1 MPSRLDSPP
10 VPIDPPTPAGE
21 AHETASA
28 ELDRLFKEHNDAL
41 LRFIAAKV
49 GSSQEAREIAQE
61 AYVRLLSLDERQAV
75 SHLRAFLFKTAANL
89 AVDRLRQRTRRNFL
103 VSSASVDFG
112 IFEISPERHLGGVQ
126 AMRRLRAGLSELPK
140 TCREAFLLMRL
151 EGLSCEEVAERLQ
164 IQPRSVWRHVARAL
178 EYLRERVEPD
188 SEDRERAP

>member
-10 VPIDPPTPAGE
+10 VPIDPPTPAAE
-21 AHETASA
+21 EPDTASA

-49 GSSQEAREIAQE
+49 GSSQEAGEIAQE

-103 VSSASVDFG
+103 VSSASVDFA

-126 AMRRLRAGLSELPK
+126 AMRRLRLGLSELPK

-178 EYLRERVEPD
+178 EYLRERVESD
-188 SEDRERAP
+188 SGDQERVP

>member
-1 MPSRLDSPP
+1 MDSPP
-10 VPIDPPTPAGE
+10 ASADPTPEEPRGE
-21 AHETASA
+21 AEKASA
-28 ELDRLFKEHNDAL
+28 ELERLFKEHNDAL

-89 AVDRLRQRTRRNFL
+89 AVDRLRQRTRRSFL
-103 VSSASVDFG
+103 VSSASVDFAV
-112 IFEISPERHLGGVQ
+112 FEISPERHLGGEQ
-126 AMRRLRAGLSELPK
+126 AVRRLRAGLSELPK

-178 EYLRERVEPD
+178 EYLRARVESDDP
-188 SEDRERAP
+188 SEDQERAP